1 MTYGTNPQQIP
12 DPEAGHNQQ
21 SGEGSNDAFQQ
32 QASYQPPADPYAQP
46 SYGQAPYGQAP
57 YGQAPYT
64 PGAQGTYAAGAQ
76 GTYAA
81 GAQGPYAPGVQGQY
95 AGAYYGGAPVEQR
108 SAIVAGILGILV
120 GIFGIHNFYVG
131 RTSTGIAQL
140 LITLLSFGIL
150 SFITGIWGLI
160 EGILFLVSDDPK
172 WRYDARGI
180 LLKR

>member
-1 MTYGTNPQQIP
+1 MTNGMNPQQIP
-12 DPEAGHNQQ
+12 DLNAGQDQNTDH
-21 SGEGSNDAFQQ
+21 GSNDAFQQ
-32 QASYQPPADPYAQP
+32 QASYQPPADPYAQAT
-46 SYGQAPYGQAP
+46 YGQAPYGQTP
-57 YGQAPYT
+57 YGQASYN
-64 PGAQGTYAAGAQ
+64 PGAQGAYTAGP
-76 GTYAA
+76 
-81 GAQGPYAPGVQGQY
+81 QGPYAPGAQGQY
-95 AGAYYGGAPVEQR
+95 TGAYYGGAPVEQR

-150 SFITGIWGLI
+150 SFITGIWGII